1 MYCPKCGQQAQESV
15 RFCSRCGFQ
24 MGAVS
29 QLIATEGMNFPQTS
43 ETQRKELSERR
54 KGIRRGAK
62 ILFFSLVMFPF
73 ALALSFAVDSPEP
86 IVLPFTVFLAGCF
99 WMLYYRLFGD
109 DLPVPTEQHLP
120 SQMSSVP
127 VRPVLPAHYENAVSG
142 YHAPAR
148 NTADM
153 MEQPSVTETTTK
165 LLDDN

>member
-1 MYCPKCGQQAQESV
+1 
-15 RFCSRCGFQ
+15 

-29 QLIATEGMNFPQTS
+29 QLLVNDGMVLPQTG
-43 ETQRKELSERR
+43 EAQKKVLSERK

-86 IVLPFTVFLAGCF
+86 LVLPFTVFLAGCF
-99 WMLYYRLFGD
+99 WMLYFQLFGD
-109 DLPVPTEQHLP
+109 DVPVTKEPPLPQQLNV
-120 SQMSSVP
+120 VP
-127 VRPVLPAHYENAVSG
+127 VRPSLPAQYETPVSG
-142 YHAPAR
+142 FYSPAR

-153 MEQPSVTETTTK
+153 LEQPSVTETTTK